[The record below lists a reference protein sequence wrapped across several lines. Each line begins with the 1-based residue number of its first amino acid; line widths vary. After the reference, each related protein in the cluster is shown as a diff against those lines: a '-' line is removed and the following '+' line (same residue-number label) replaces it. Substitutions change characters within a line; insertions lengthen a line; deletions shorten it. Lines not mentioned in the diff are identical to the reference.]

1 MFLFNF
7 LQNGAALMHFHVE
20 FFIVLFI
27 TFFLSFSIIFLSK
40 SLAMVT
46 IAADDFW
53 TRFKTLHKTAHIW
66 RNFGFGPI

>member
-1 MFLFNF
+1 MFLFNL

-53 TRFKTLHKTAHIW
+53 TRHCTKLHIFDETSDLV
-66 RNFGFGPI
+66 RFNE